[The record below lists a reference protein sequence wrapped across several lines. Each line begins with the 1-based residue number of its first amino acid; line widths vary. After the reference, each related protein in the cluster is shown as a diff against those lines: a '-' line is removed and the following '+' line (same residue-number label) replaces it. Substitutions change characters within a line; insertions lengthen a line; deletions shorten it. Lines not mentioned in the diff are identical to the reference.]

1 MKPKEEVYN
10 IKNVEENLYGQ
21 TKGQVAGHR
30 YRKKQVNNDMGAS
43 LTFYVRKAHTI
54 RTIQSHKIY
63 RSTQY

>member
-1 MKPKEEVYN
+1 M
-10 IKNVEENLYGQ
+10 EENLYGQ